1 MHNHTHNH
9 DKNLGF
15 TVFLN
20 VLISVGEGIGGLIS
34 GSSALLADAL
44 HNLSDV
50 ISLLISWTA
59 LKLSQKEESG
69 KYTFGFKK
77 AEVLASFINSLTLIV
92 IAILIIYEAI
102 KNLLNPVEIKA
113 DIVIWLALLSI
124 IMNALSVLLLHKGSK
139 ESMNIKSSYLHL
151 LTDMLTSVAVLIGG
165 LLMKYT
171 GIRGVDSL
179 ISLLIAVYLII
190 SIVNLLRKS
199 GQILLD
205 YNPKYL
211 EVDKMV
217 EDIKQLGNIKNVH
230 HIHIWQL
237 DEKNILIEAHILF
250 EKDIF
255 VSEFSEVRKKIMKIL
270 KNKYGI
276 THYNLQPE
284 AENCS
289 DGVSI
294 EKSCR

>member
-1 MHNHTHNH
+1 MNSHTHNH

-15 TVFLN
+15 TIFLN
-20 VLISVGEGIGGLIS
+20 VLISVAEGIGGLSS

-50 ISLLISWTA
+50 ISLFISWAA

-69 KYTFGFKK
+69 KFTFGFKK
-77 AEVLASFINSLTLIV
+77 AEVLATFINSLTLIV
-92 IAILIIYEAI
+92 IAIIIIYEAI

-113 DIVIWLALLSI
+113 DIVIGLALLSI
-124 IMNALSVLLLHKGSK
+124 ILNALSVLLLHNGSK

-165 LLMKYT
+165 LLMKFT
-171 GIRGVDSL
+171 GIKGVDSV
-179 ISLLIAVYLII
+179 ISLLIAFYLII

-199 GQILLD
+199 VQILLD

-217 EDIKQLGNIKNVH
+217 EDIKRVGNIKNVH

-255 VSEFSEVRKKIMKIL
+255 VSEFSEIRKKITNIL
-270 KNKYGI
+270 KEKYGI

-289 DGVSI
+289 DGYSVS
-294 EKSCR
+294 KTCK